1 MNTNLLTGKSV
12 EFKFGTY
19 LEEGVSLFKEHMG
32 TFILASFIILLTS
45 VIPVVNFMVLGN
57 FMKMCRALKQGEN
70 VSLGSLFSFDN
81 FVPYLKFFLAIF
93 AVVLLIEFPLIF
105 SSIGFSSETSERSF
119 FGGLVFIIMLILV
132 VVLLFYLV
140 VKSYYMISL
149 LSLENVTSVRE
160 AWKISKEMT
169 KNNFILI
176 LGFSFLVSII
186 SSLGFLFCG
195 IGVFLSLPLAYVMHY
210 FSYEDGIQQL
220 KTTPEN

>member
-32 TFILASFIILLTS
+32 TFILASFILLLTS

-81 FVPYLKFFLAIF
+81 FVSYLKFFLAIF

-195 IGVFLSLPLAYVMHY
+195 IGVFLSLPLSYVMHY